1 MTAIALIRL
10 LADND
15 RKAICFDGALPFNK
29 QAIRLERLEKARAQ
43 LERYRKQRPG
53 PFKPS
58 TLANSYSSASTLES
72 SIWKKRFPAPRH
84 TDQLPPAPFIVACVL
99 DGLRNDWKSEY
110 HVLVVPGEA
119 DSYCASIARTTGAA
133 ILSNDSD
140 MTMYDLGSEGS
151 LVLLDT
157 LELELGGS
165 VNHDGKR
172 HDQFL
177 KAQRLHPLNIAR
189 RLSLTTPMGNPSL
202 LRFGFERLSDP
213 SAPAGTIRSR
223 FTSFLSVG
231 ASEAFEDFCRLYTDS
246 KEIESAEAIVNA
258 LVQLDPRLSELYCQ
272 YNYKEY
278 VVRPPHSPHIYMPLL
293 VEDPTRDSSWTY
305 GKDVRILAY
314 SLLKISAE
322 NTSNLRHSDCVIEF
336 QRRGPRIVGVP
347 LKVLN
352 RVELMSSMEATVR
365 DLCEHDF
372 VVDALLQWRLI
383 GFKKVNIEKARHGK
397 PTISYAWVA
406 EFLSKGYVGDSLS
419 WDDIHAY
426 ANVQACLYS
435 FWTLKQACAIS
446 KSRTYLRTYV
456 DNLTEAIQSL
466 VSLRHLMESRWEILS
481 SSQNVPGAVIAEG
494 LGQSDLQHIGPEQN
508 STINNIATGFDDKPD
523 HAIPKATLTARDQ
536 RRRGNGNIFELLAS
550 P

>member
-1 MTAIALIRL
+1 MRL

-15 RKAICFDGALPFNK
+15 RKAICFDGALPLNK
-29 QAIRLERLEKARAQ
+29 QTTRLERLEKARGL

-58 TLANSYSSASTLES
+58 TPENSHSSASALKS
-72 SIWKKRFPAPRH
+72 PVWKKRFPALKH
-84 TDQLPPAPFIVACVL
+84 KDQLPPAPFIVACVL
-99 DGLRNDWKSEY
+99 DDLRNDWKSEY

-157 LELELGGS
+157 LDLELGGG
-165 VNHDGKR
+165 VNHDEKR
-172 HDQFL
+172 QDQFL

-189 RLSLTTPMGNPSL
+189 RLSLTTPMGNLSV

-223 FTSFLSVG
+223 CTSFLSAEAG
-231 ASEAFEDFCRLYTDS
+231 EAFEDFCKLYTDS
-246 KEIESAEAIVNA
+246 KGIESAEAVFSA

-272 YNYKEY
+272 YNCKEY
-278 VVRPPHSPHIYMPLL
+278 VVHPPHSPHIYMPLL

-305 GKDVRILAY
+305 GKDVRILDY

-322 NTSNLRHSDCVIEF
+322 NTSNLQHSDCVIEF

-372 VVDALLQWRLI
+372 AVDALLQWRLV
-383 GFKKVNIEKARHGK
+383 GLKKVNREKARQGK
-397 PTISYAWVA
+397 PTISHAWVA
-406 EFLSKGYVGDSLS
+406 EFLRKGYVGDSLS

-426 ANVQACLYS
+426 ANLQACLYS
-435 FWTLKQACAIS
+435 FWILKQACAVS
-446 KSRTYLRTYV
+446 KLRTYLRTYV
-456 DNLTEAIQSL
+456 DSLIKAIHSL

-481 SSQNVPGAVIAEG
+481 SSQNLPGAVIAEA
-494 LGQSDLQHIGPEQN
+494 LGQSDLLHIGLEQ
-508 STINNIATGFDDKPD
+508 SSMVNNVGSRSDDGPD
-523 HAIPKATLTARDQ
+523 HATSEATLTARDQ
-536 RRRGNGNIFELLAS
+536 RWRANENIFELLAS